1 MKQRSPR
8 SARFLRNIVAPMLS
22 LGLFLSVAVT
32 TTATTAPQ
40 TSASETALNA
50 GIAEFKKGKFKEAKK
65 KFQEALQADP
75 ESKRAYQALGSALT
89 TLGEYDAAI
98 KLFGQYF
105 AKWPQDDFAYRG
117 LATVQIALA
126 KFAQAYESARKAKA
140 LDAANSETDY
150 LTACALLGLN
160 RPFEARDAADSALRL
175 KPDYENGLRV
185 RLQAGYRLFA
195 LKNDLIVRS
204 TTPANN
210 EKINRLKTEKAEL
223 LKENVE
229 TIRAF
234 LRQPNAPNRPFWEE
248 QIARISEFEAAIA
261 DFVKPGDADGL
272 NYQRP
277 KVITMPKPQY
287 TEQARQNRISGRVGL
302 LVLIDENGTPG
313 KMLVAD
319 GLPDG
324 LTESALKTVTGGKFS
339 PATRDGKPVKAV
351 AFIEVTYNIY

>member
-1 MKQRSPR
+1 MKKNHPNLV
-8 SARFLRNIVAPMLS
+8 RFLRKIVAPILT
-22 LGLFLSVAVT
+22 LGLFLSVVVT

-40 TSASETALNA
+40 TSAGETALNA

-65 KFQEALQADP
+65 KFQEALKADP

-105 AKWPQDDFAYRG
+105 AKWPRDDFAYRG
-117 LATVQIALA
+117 LATVQIAQG

-175 KPDYENGLRV
+175 QPDYENGLRV

-248 QIARISEFEAAIA
+248 QVARISEFEAAIA
-261 DFVKPGDADGL
+261 DLVKPGIND
-272 NYQRP
+272 QRP

-287 TEQARQNRISGRVGL
+287 TEQARRNQVSGRVGL
-302 LVLIDENGTPG
+302 LALVDESGTPG

-324 LTESALKTVTGGKFS
+324 LTESAIKTVSGGRFS

-351 AFIEVTYNIY
+351 VFIEVSYNIY